1 MKFSKSNRLSILW
14 GAFSF
19 AEYIERS
26 DVMSKYNNK
35 KVVCDGITFDSKAE
49 RDYYLYLLD
58 LKQRGIVTDIQLQ
71 PSFLLQDKFRKNGKL
86 YREITYKADFEVNYA
101 EGRIEIVDVK
111 GMVTKDFAIK
121 QKLFEYK
128 YPTLRLLLMAHSKI
142 DGGWI
147 ELDELKKARSSRRKQ
162 KRTLIG

>member
-1 MKFSKSNRLSILW
+1 
-14 GAFSF
+14 
-19 AEYIERS
+19 
-26 DVMSKYNNK
+26 MSKYNNK
-35 KVVCDGITFDSKAE
+35 KVVYAGITFDSKAE

-71 PSFLLQDKFRKNGKL
+71 PSFLLQEKFRKNGKL
-86 YREITYKADFEVNYA
+86 YREITYKADFEVRYA
-101 EGRIEIVDVK
+101 DGHVEIVDVK

-128 YPTLRLLLMAHSKI
+128 YPELRLLLVAYSQI

-147 ELDELKKARSSRRKQ
+147 DLDELKKARSSR
-162 KRTLIG
+162 KRNKRVGGGE

>member
-1 MKFSKSNRLSILW
+1 
-14 GAFSF
+14 
-19 AEYIERS
+19 
-26 DVMSKYNNK
+26 MSKYNNK
-35 KVVCDGITFDSKAE
+35 KVVYAGITFDSKAE

-71 PSFLLQDKFRKNGKL
+71 PSFLLQEKFRKNDKL
-86 YREITYKADFEVNYA
+86 YREITYKADFKVTYA
-101 EGRIEIVDVK
+101 DSHVEIIDVK

-128 YPTLRLLLMAHSKI
+128 YPALRLLLVAYSKI

-147 ELDELKKARSSRRKQ
+147 NLDELKKARSSR
-162 KRTLIG
+162 KRNK

>member
-1 MKFSKSNRLSILW
+1 
-14 GAFSF
+14 
-19 AEYIERS
+19 
-26 DVMSKYNNK
+26 MSKYNNK

-58 LKQRGIVTDIQLQ
+58 LKQRGIVTDVQLQ
-71 PSFLLQDKFRKNGKL
+71 PSFLLQEKFRKNGKL
-86 YREITYKADFEVNYA
+86 YREITYKADFEVRYA
-101 EGRIEIVDVK
+101 DGHVEIIDVK

-128 YPTLRLLLMAHSKI
+128 YPKLRLLLVAYSKI

-147 ELDELKKARSSRRKQ
+147 DLDELKKARSSRRN
-162 KRTLIG
+162 KRVGGGE

>member
-1 MKFSKSNRLSILW
+1 
-14 GAFSF
+14 
-19 AEYIERS
+19 
-26 DVMSKYNNK
+26 MSKYNNK

-58 LKQRGIVTDIQLQ
+58 LKQRGIVTDVQLQ
-71 PSFLLQDKFRKNGKL
+71 PSFLLQEKFRKNGKL
-86 YREITYKADFEVNYA
+86 YREITYKADFEATYA
-101 EGRIEIVDVK
+101 DGHVEIVDVK

-128 YPTLRLLLMAHSKI
+128 YPELRLLLMVHSEI

-147 ELDELKKARSSRRKQ
+147 ELSELKKARSSR
-162 KRTLIG
+162 KRNKRVGGGE

>member
-1 MKFSKSNRLSILW
+1 
-14 GAFSF
+14 
-19 AEYIERS
+19 
-26 DVMSKYNNK
+26 MSKYNNK

-49 RDYYLYLLD
+49 RDYYLYLLE

-71 PSFLLQDKFRKNGKL
+71 PSFLLQEKFRKNGKL
-86 YREITYKADFEVNYA
+86 YREITYKADFEVTYSD
-101 EGRIEIVDVK
+101 GHIEIVDVK

-128 YPTLRLLLMAHSKI
+128 YPDYRLLLMTHSLI

-147 ELDELKKARSSRRKQ
+147 ELDQLVKNRRQRKKNKRSD
-162 KRTLIG
+162 

>member
-1 MKFSKSNRLSILW
+1 
-14 GAFSF
+14 
-19 AEYIERS
+19 
-26 DVMSKYNNK
+26 MSKYNNK
-35 KVVCDGITFDSKAE
+35 KVVYDGITFDSKAE

-71 PSFLLQDKFRKNGKL
+71 SSFLLQEKFRKNGKL
-86 YREITYKADFEVNYA
+86 YREITYKADFEVTYA
-101 EGRIEIVDVK
+101 DGHVEIVDVK

-128 YPTLRLLLMAHSKI
+128 YPELRLLLVAYSQI

-147 ELDELKKARSSRRKQ
+147 ELSELKKARSSRK
-162 KRTLIG
+162 KLKKL

>member
-1 MKFSKSNRLSILW
+1 
-14 GAFSF
+14 
-19 AEYIERS
+19 
-26 DVMSKYNNK
+26 MSKYNNK
-35 KVVCDGITFDSKAE
+35 KVVYDGITFDSKAE

-71 PSFLLQDKFRKNGKL
+71 PSFLLQEKFRKNGKL
-86 YREITYKADFEVNYA
+86 YREIAYKADFEVTYA
-101 EGRIEIVDVK
+101 DGHVEIVDVK

-128 YPTLRLLLMAHSKI
+128 YPALRLLLMAYSKI

-147 ELDELKKARSSRRKQ
+147 NLDELKKARSSRRK
-162 KRTLIG
+162 RRVGGGE

>member
-1 MKFSKSNRLSILW
+1 
-14 GAFSF
+14 
-19 AEYIERS
+19 
-26 DVMSKYNNK
+26 MSKYNNK
-35 KVVCDGITFDSKAE
+35 KVVYDGITFDSKAE

-71 PSFLLQDKFRKNGKL
+71 PSFLLQEKFRKNGKL
-86 YREITYKADFEVNYA
+86 HREITYKADFEVTYA
-101 EGRIEIVDVK
+101 DGHVEIIDVK

-128 YPTLRLLLMAHSKI
+128 YPELRLLLMAYSKI

-147 ELDELKKARSSRRKQ
+147 ELSELKKARSSRRKQ
-162 KRTLIG
+162 RVGGGE

>member
-1 MKFSKSNRLSILW
+1 
-14 GAFSF
+14 
-19 AEYIERS
+19 
-26 DVMSKYNNK
+26 MSKYNNK
-35 KVVCDGITFDSKAE
+35 KVVYAGITFDSKAE

-71 PSFLLQDKFRKNGKL
+71 PSFLLQEKFRKNGKL
-86 YREITYKADFEVNYA
+86 HREITYKADFEVTYA
-101 EGRIEIVDVK
+101 DGHVEIIDVK

-128 YPTLRLLLMAHSKI
+128 YPELRLLLVAYSQI

-147 ELDELKKARSSRRKQ
+147 ELSELKKARSSR
-162 KRTLIG
+162 KRNKRVGGGE

>member
-1 MKFSKSNRLSILW
+1 
-14 GAFSF
+14 
-19 AEYIERS
+19 
-26 DVMSKYNNK
+26 MSKYNNK
-35 KVVCDGITFDSKAE
+35 KVVYAGITFDSKAE

-71 PSFLLQDKFRKNGKL
+71 PSFLLQEKFRKNGKL
-86 YREITYKADFEVNYA
+86 YRDITYKADFEVTYA
-101 EGRIEIVDVK
+101 DGHVEIIDVK

-128 YPTLRLLLMAHSKI
+128 YPELRLLLVAYSQI

-147 ELDELKKARSSRRKQ
+147 DLDELKKARSSR
-162 KRTLIG
+162 KRNKRVGGGE

>member
-1 MKFSKSNRLSILW
+1 MN
-14 GAFSF
+14 
-19 AEYIERS
+19 
-26 DVMSKYNNK
+26 KYNNK

-58 LKQRGIVTDIQLQ
+58 LKQRGIVTDVQLQ
-71 PSFLLQDKFRKNGKL
+71 PSFLLQEKFRKNGKL
-86 YREITYKADFEVNYA
+86 YREITYKADFEVRYA
-101 EGRIEIVDVK
+101 DGHVEIIDVK

-128 YPTLRLLLMAHSKI
+128 YPELRLLLVAYSKI

-147 ELDELKKARSSRRKQ
+147 DLDELKKARSSR
-162 KRTLIG
+162 KRNK

>member
-1 MKFSKSNRLSILW
+1 
-14 GAFSF
+14 
-19 AEYIERS
+19 
-26 DVMSKYNNK
+26 MSKYNNK
-35 KVVCDGITFDSKAE
+35 KVVYAGITFDSKAE

-71 PSFLLQDKFRKNGKL
+71 PSFLLQEKFRKNGKL
-86 YREITYKADFEVNYA
+86 HREITYKADFEVTYA
-101 EGRIEIVDVK
+101 DGHVEIIDVK

-128 YPTLRLLLMAHSKI
+128 YPELRLLLVAYSQI

-147 ELDELKKARSSRRKQ
+147 DLDELKKARSSRK
-162 KRTLIG
+162 KSKKL

>member
-1 MKFSKSNRLSILW
+1 
-14 GAFSF
+14 
-19 AEYIERS
+19 
-26 DVMSKYNNK
+26 MSKYNNK
-35 KVVCDGITFDSKAE
+35 KVVYDGITFDSKAE

-71 PSFLLQDKFRKNGKL
+71 PSFLLQEKFRKNGKL
-86 YREITYKADFEVNYA
+86 YREITYKADFEVRYA
-101 EGRIEIVDVK
+101 DGHVEIVDVK

-128 YPTLRLLLMAHSKI
+128 YPALRLLLVAYSQI

-147 ELDELKKARSSRRKQ
+147 ELSELKKARSSR
-162 KRTLIG
+162 KRNKRVGGGE